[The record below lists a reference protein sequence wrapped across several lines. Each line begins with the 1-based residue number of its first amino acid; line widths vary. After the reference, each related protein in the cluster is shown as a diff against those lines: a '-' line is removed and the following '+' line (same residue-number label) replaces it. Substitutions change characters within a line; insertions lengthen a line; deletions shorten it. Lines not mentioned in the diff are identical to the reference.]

1 MICPRCGREQP
12 TLASPCPSCG
22 LLDSGAFNPGTTRPP
37 EVVCAIDPHAG
48 AETPESS
55 KRPKRPQPY
64 FCKDCG
70 RRFYN
75 IGWHCEACGSSN
87 YEPVSSGLEP
97 SAGNSGGD
105 ASRASSSPVQL
116 AFMHAHRSWAKRFQP
131 WLMVEDEWLT

>member
-1 MICPRCGREQP
+1 
-12 TLASPCPSCG
+12 
-22 LLDSGAFNPGTTRPP
+22 LLDSGAFNPGLTRPP

-55 KRPKRPQPY
+55 KRKRPQPY

-87 YEPVSSGLEP
+87 YEPVADE
-97 SAGNSGGD
+97 
-105 ASRASSSPVQL
+105 L
-116 AFMHAHRSWAKRFQP
+116 AFLDQIKDGVLRATFLRAYVAWRIHA
-131 WLMVEDEWLT
+131 